1 MVMAPR
7 ENRVLE
13 LGWLP
18 LTVWGLRVLEI
29 SEVSS
34 LALRAELQVPV
45 PDPANQGTSI
55 KAQVAAGLER
65 TVGSGSR
72 SS

>member
-1 MVMAPR
+1 MISR
-7 ENRVLE
+7 QVLE

-18 LTVWGLRVLEI
+18 LTVWGLHVLGI
-29 SEVSS
+29 SEVS
-34 LALRAELQVPV
+34 LFALRAELRIPV
-45 PDPANQGTSI
+45 PDPANQDTSI

-65 TVGSGSR
+65 TVGSGST